1 MNETIENQPATPP
14 PEKMPENRQENKR
27 ENRREKMPPLSQ
39 PRVQIS
45 GARAL
50 ANLLLLEHDF
60 RRTKQQMALARLMV
74 EQLRHFTHYDC
85 AVFWLASPYGRVKQ
99 LVISGVDET
108 PDNKL
113 MQQWGRAAAKWLAKA
128 LAISL
133 KKAPKNRHD
142 KGTHKA
148 DSATDS
154 KTDSSPDSGADSS
167 TDLGADSTNDSID
180 NLESNPQAESTTH
193 HIIINADTIPDK
205 IFNIWLETVPMNGL
219 CVPIKTPSGK
229 LMGGLLLL
237 RDEAWSLPVRILL
250 DQMAEAAAYSLCAIG
265 LGIYG
270 KKGGWARRL
279 MRGLLFLFLAFLL
292 VVAGLFLA
300 DFI

>member
-1 MNETIENQPATPP
+1 MNETIENQPDAPQQ
-14 PEKMPENRQENKR
+14 EEMPENKGENKAENGGENKR
-27 ENRREKMPPLSQ
+27 AKMPPLSQ
-39 PRVQIS
+39 ARLQIS

-74 EQLRHFTHYDC
+74 EQLRHFTHYEC
-85 AVFWLASPYGRVKQ
+85 AVFWLVSPYGRVKQ
-99 LVISGVDET
+99 LVISGVDEA

-113 MQQWGRAAAKWLAKA
+113 MQKWGRAAAKWLSKG
-128 LAISL
+128 LRTSL
-133 KKAPKNRHD
+133 KKAPKKTQD
-142 KGTHKA
+142 KGAHKA

-154 KTDSSPDSGADSS
+154 TD
-167 TDLGADSTNDSID
+167 DSID
-180 NLESNPQAESTTH
+180 NLESSMPAESTAH

-205 IFNIWLETVPMNGL
+205 VFNIWLETVPMNGL
-219 CVPIKTPSGK
+219 CLPMKTPSGK

-237 RDEAWSLPVRILL
+237 RDEGWGLPVRILL

-270 KKGGWARRL
+270 KRGGFARRL
-279 MRGLLFLFLAFLL
+279 LRGLLFLFIAFLL
-292 VVAGLFLA
+292 VVAGLLLA